1 MLTAR
6 LTGNEMNLMVL
17 ATPILFC
24 SISDVQTFACLK
36 ENEIDEKAVWCMII
50 LRDVSGPNARR
61 NEQGLSCW
69 DVIGCNG
76 FAS

>member
-1 MLTAR
+1 VLLIMLTAR

-36 ENEIDEKAVWCMII
+36 ENEIDEKVAWCMI
-50 LRDVSGPNARR
+50 VTSTG
-61 NEQGLSCW
+61 
-69 DVIGCNG
+69 
-76 FAS
+76 